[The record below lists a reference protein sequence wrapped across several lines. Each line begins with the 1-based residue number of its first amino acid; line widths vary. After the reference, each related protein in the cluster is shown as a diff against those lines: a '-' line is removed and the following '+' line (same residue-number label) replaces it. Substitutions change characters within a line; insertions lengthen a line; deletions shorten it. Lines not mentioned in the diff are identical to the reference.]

1 MARIKVTVERIDGY
15 CNLPMLV
22 GDYFYV
28 EGSKISLPEGKHM
41 CLWALQSMMPVF
53 PIFGVKETLP
63 DGHWVKSVKHFACPD
78 PDGRVLYRL
87 EKEEEET
94 NSS

>member
-1 MARIKVTVERIDGY
+1 MTKIKVTVEKIDGH

-28 EGSKISLPEGKHM
+28 ESSKLTIPEGKHV
-41 CLWALQSMMPVF
+41 CIWALQSMMLVF
-53 PIFGVKETLP
+53 PIYDAKETLP
-63 DGHWVKSVKHFACPD
+63 QDHWVKTVKHFICPD

-87 EKEEEET
+87 ETIE
-94 NSS
+94 